1 MAKNEASFP
10 NHPIKPQKTAKFDDG
25 EFTEAE
31 VEHLLDKASQPLE
44 PKQKPDSGVAETS
57 ESPTSG
63 DCSGSHTHSDSP
75 EGT

>member
-1 MAKNEASFP
+1 MRKKVAMNP
-10 NHPIKPQKTAKFDDG
+10 
-25 EFTEAE
+25 TEAE

-44 PKQKPDSGVAETS
+44 PERKPAPKEAGTS

-63 DCSGSHTHSDSP
+63 DCSENRTHSDSP